1 MRDSNSSGGSGPRS
15 ENEIIQIGGMLLCIS
30 AVVVAFFS
38 RAVAWGILLLPIAH
52 LLVTAVAT
60 GSAKL
65 EHIRE
70 LSGNAN
76 VMLQRW
82 HHYYLHPCFCTAARA
97 VGFAAPAVA
106 IIGCF
111 HGFYFG
117 LPLGVGIC
125 LLTLYIAPVF
135 DPSYALRNPID
146 RQAHEEVIAFINN
159 RPEDGTSDSTTSP
172 CLVADRPDG
181 EGTGGSERE

>member
-1 MRDSNSSGGSGPRS
+1 
-15 ENEIIQIGGMLLCIS
+15 MLLCVS

-38 RAVAWGILLLPIAH
+38 RAVAWGILLVPIAH
-52 LLVTAVAT
+52 LLVTASAT

-65 EHIRE
+65 GHISE

-76 VMLQRW
+76 VMLRRW

-97 VGFAAPAVA
+97 VGFSAPAVA

-111 HGFYFG
+111 YGFYLG

-125 LLTLYIAPVF
+125 LLTLYLAPVF
-135 DPSYALRNPID
+135 NPTFVLRNSID
-146 RQAHEEVIAFINN
+146 RQVHEEVIAFINN
-159 RPEDGTSDSTTSP
+159 GLENVSSEAATSSHLAADSP
-172 CLVADRPDG
+172 YG
-181 EGTGGSERE
+181 EGTSGSESKSPSNP

>member
-1 MRDSNSSGGSGPRS
+1 
-15 ENEIIQIGGMLLCIS
+15 MLLCIS

-52 LLVTAVAT
+52 LLVTAFAT

-65 EHIRE
+65 RHIPE

-76 VMLQRW
+76 AMLRRW
-82 HHYYLHPCFCTAARA
+82 HCYYLRPCFCTAARA

-111 HGFYFG
+111 HGFYLG
-117 LPLGVGIC
+117 LPLGVAIC
-125 LLTLYIAPVF
+125 LLTLYLAPVF
-135 DPSYALRNPID
+135 NPSYALRNPID
-146 RQAHEEVIAFINN
+146 RQAHEEVIAFMNN
-159 RPEDGTSDSTTSP
+159 RPEDGSSEAATSSY
-172 CLVADRPDG
+172 LVADSPCG
-181 EGTGGSERE
+181 EGTGGSERK

>member
-1 MRDSNSSGGSGPRS
+1 
-15 ENEIIQIGGMLLCIS
+15 MLLCIS

-38 RAVAWGILLLPIAH
+38 RPVAWGILLLPIAH
-52 LLVTAVAT
+52 LFVTAFAT

-65 EHIRE
+65 AHIPE

-76 VMLQRW
+76 VMLRSW

-97 VGFAAPAVA
+97 VGFSAPAVA

-111 HGFYFG
+111 YGFYLG
-117 LPLGVGIC
+117 LPLGVAIC
-125 LLTLYIAPVF
+125 LLTLYLAPVF
-135 DPSYALRNPID
+135 NPTSALRNPID

-159 RPEDGTSDSTTSP
+159 RPQDGASEVATSP
-172 CLVADRPDG
+172 HLFADRPYR
-181 EGTGGSERE
+181 EGIGGSERK